1 MEQNE
6 QKNSE
11 FVNTLLDATIH
22 FFYQIV
28 YFLFIVPFDMWRNAV
43 VRLAQQKNKGA
54 LKLAKIDGLW
64 PLFSYL
70 KVLLFEFLFDAV
82 IFISYIIG
90 LLIAIVG
97 LVSDAG
103 FWGFIVGIITG
114 YYVIPIFTT
123 FTRDFTQIF
132 LLIFSK
138 FISWCR
144 KPAQQLDIDFK
155 NRD

>member
-28 YFLFIVPFDMWRNAV
+28 YFLFIAPFDMWRNAV
-43 VRLAQQKNKGA
+43 IRLSRQKNKGA

-70 KVLLFEFLFDAV
+70 KILLFEFLFDGV

-90 LLIAIVG
+90 LLIAIVSLSSG
-97 LVSDAG
+97 AG
-103 FWGFIVGIITG
+103 FLGFIGGLLTG

-123 FTRDFTQIF
+123 LARDSTQLW
-132 LLIFSK
+132 LLPFYK